1 MSNKKEGA
9 SKESRGMYGFDP
21 SGLERAA
28 EAAKY
33 LDSSP
38 HASKAFELA
47 LKEEEMK
54 SAVYI
59 NQQLYRRYYTL
70 LSNNN

>member
-1 MSNKKEGA
+1 MSDKKDGA

-38 HASKAFELA
+38 NSQKAFDLA
-47 LKEEEMK
+47 LKESEHKIFTEQRAIK
-54 SAVYI
+54 
-59 NQQLYRRYYTL
+59 
-70 LSNNN
+70 

>member
-1 MSNKKEGA
+1 MSNNKDGA

-28 EAAKY
+28 AAAKI

-38 HASKAFELA
+38 NSKNAFEIA
-47 LKEEEMK
+47 LKEEEVK
-54 SAVYI
+54 LTKEKRHI
-59 NQQLYRRYYTL
+59 K
-70 LSNNN
+70 

>member
-1 MSNKKEGA
+1 MSNKNEGA

-28 EAAKY
+28 TAAKY

-38 HASKAFELA
+38 NAKNAFELA
-47 LKEEEMK
+47 TKEEELK
-54 SAVYI
+54 I
-59 NQQLYRRYYTL
+59 TKEKRLIK
-70 LSNNN
+70 